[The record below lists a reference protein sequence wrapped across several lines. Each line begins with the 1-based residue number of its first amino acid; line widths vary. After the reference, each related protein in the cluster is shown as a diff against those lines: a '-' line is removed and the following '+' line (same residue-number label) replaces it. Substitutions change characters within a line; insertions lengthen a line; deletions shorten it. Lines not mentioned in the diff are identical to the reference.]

1 MKIKLFLFVA
11 LSSFVW
17 ACKNDGTEKK
27 FNEKTYE
34 EKKESVEEV
43 EKKNAQRFLSIESKD
58 RKNLIGQTVV
68 KGSIYNSA
76 TVAVYKDIEL
86 RLTFFSKTRTKL
98 DEGIETIYETVS
110 PGQTVKFKTKYFA
123 PKGTDSVAI
132 KVVKAIG
139 Q

>member
-1 MKIKLFLFVA
+1 MKIKNILFIALASFVA
-11 LSSFVW
+11 
-17 ACKNDGTEKK
+17 CKDDGKEKK
-27 FNEKTYE
+27 FSEKTYE
-34 EKKESVEEV
+34 AKKESVEEV
-43 EKKNAQRFLSIESKD
+43 EKKNAPRFLSIESKD

-76 TVAVYKDIEL
+76 TIAVYKDIEL
-86 RLTFFSKTRTKL
+86 RLSFYSKTKTKL

-132 KVVKAIG
+132 KVMKAAV